1 MVNIFTWFLFAMLA
15 LMLTATSALAE
26 QTEYAMPSPPEVE
39 WQDSAGTTYTTI
51 GSLQLEQITQ
61 DKLESCL
68 KASGNNKF
76 CQCLT
81 GKLPVGLTFVGYI
94 QSVTKSRQN
103 LGYAEFSDNE
113 KMMIDMALSVRNQ
126 CVPETSAMLAL
137 VDEDIQA
144 RTRPEKPRMAPAP
157 ARSEDKTSGPA
168 VDQARASS
176 SKPAS
181 RRSYLV
187 QVASYKHPEDA
198 EAMKSRLANY
208 GLEAHTKAVDLPQR
222 GRWHRVYLGP
232 YAKRDMAEQAKGKV
246 HDHLK
251 LSALLVRGKL

>member
-1 MVNIFTWFLFAMLA
+1 MKYPAAKYLLAMLA
-15 LMLTATSALAE
+15 AILGVATASADEGDHPL
-26 QTEYAMPSPPEVE
+26 PSLPEVE
-39 WQDSAGTTYTTI
+39 WQDSAGTTYTAI

-61 DKLESCL
+61 DKLEACL

-76 CQCLT
+76 CQCLA

-94 QSVTKSRQN
+94 QSVTKSRQK
-103 LGYAEFSDNE
+103 LGYTEFSDNE
-113 KMMIDMALSVRNQ
+113 KKMIDMALSVRNQ

-144 RTRPEKPRMAPAP
+144 KTRPEKPRMAPALTG
-157 ARSEDKTSGPA
+157 REDETPWSA
-168 VDQARASS
+168 ADQAKASS
-176 SKPAS
+176 SKSAS

-187 QVASYKHPEDA
+187 QVASFKRPEDA